1 MRMFGLNPTEQR
13 LRDPSAGGAA
23 FLVPL
28 AREMASSWLS
38 EGVLPDEIIIRLR
51 ARLHGREIDS
61 GLASVANA
69 LLCRMLVSELG
80 ISPGIV
86 SDLSVVKVGDSLRVG
101 EPDDSDHE
109 LSNPPY
115 LRLDAKEQRR
125 WKERFVDIA
134 GGRLN
139 LYAMFVRRALDQV
152 PPNGL
157 IGHVLPASFLGGPEF
172 SAFRRCIMQLAEIL
186 VLDVV
191 EKRRGVFL
199 DAIQDACF
207 VVLRRRPEPSNDMH
221 PGTASSGVLS
231 HFGEFFLSGHAK
243 LPADGSPWSLPGK
256 DPADMVAKLAD
267 YGYRGTVGYL
277 VANRQAHLL
286 HRRSARSRLPLVWAK
301 CITNDGLFDFDRGR
315 NAEKAGGHGFVA
327 VPKDA
332 AYVHRVPCVVV
343 QRTSASSQ
351 ARRLTAAAVPED
363 FLRRYGGFVGENH
376 VIILVP
382 TRADAVAP
390 EQLADVLNGQQA
402 NAMLS
407 RICGSAS
414 ISVRVLENLPLPRP

>member
-1 MRMFGLNPTEQR
+1 MRAFGLDPAQHR

-28 AREMASSWLS
+28 AREMASTWLS
-38 EGVLPDEIIIRLR
+38 EGIHPDEVIARLR
-51 ARLHGREIDS
+51 ARLHGREIDP

-69 LLCRMLVSELG
+69 LLRRMLVNEFG
-80 ISPGIV
+80 ISHDLV
-86 SDLSVVKVGDSLRVG
+86 SDLSVVKVRDSLRVG
-101 EPDDSDHE
+101 DLSDSDHE

-115 LRLDAKEQRR
+115 LRLDAGGQRR
-125 WKERFVDIA
+125 WKERFNDIA

-172 SAFRRCIMQLAEIL
+172 SAFRRRIMQLADVL

-191 EKRRGVFL
+191 EKRKGVFL

-207 VVLRRRPEPSNDMH
+207 VVLRRRPAPVDS
-221 PGTASSGVLS
+221 PPATTASSGVLR
-231 HFGEFFLSGHAK
+231 HFGEFVLSGHAR
-243 LPADGSPWSLPGK
+243 LPADGTPWSLPGN
-256 DPADMVAKLAD
+256 DPADMTARLAD

-277 VANRQAHLL
+277 VANRQSHLL
-286 HRRSARSRLPLVWAK
+286 HRRPARGRLPLIWAK
-301 CITNDGLFDFDRGR
+301 CITSDGLFDFDRGR
-315 NAEKAGGHGFVA
+315 NAEKAGGRGFVN
-327 VPKDA
+327 VPRNA
-332 AYVHRVPCVVV
+332 AYVIRVPCVLV
-343 QRTSASSQ
+343 QRTSSNSQ
-351 ARRLTAAAVPED
+351 SRRLTAAAVPED
-363 FLRRYGGFVGENH
+363 FLRRYEGFVGENH

-382 TRADAVAP
+382 TRADAIAP
-390 EQLADVLNGQQA
+390 EQLAAVLNGPQA

-414 ISVRVLENLPLPRP
+414 ISVRVLESLPLPRL